1 MVSLPSLMLRAA
13 GLRFENL
20 QQIKT
25 RIKTQIKTFEQAE
38 DHIGLQAELARRR
51 RIAS

>member
-1 MVSLPSLMLRAA
+1 MVSVPSVMLRAA

-25 RIKTQIKTFEQAE
+25 QIKTLTQAE
-38 DHIGLQAELARRR
+38 DHTALQAELARRR